1 MVGAACWRIAFQPH
15 QARPIGLRLAI
26 ALAISLVLHAALI
39 FGIRSGR
46 GHGTGAADGKNGSGK
61 IAVRFMAAE
70 VDAPPSAPA
79 PLAPNPMQAGPSLAS
94 GSRSQAPGTGVL
106 PLNFAL
112 TRQYYLPSRINKP
125 PLLLGKLEFNYPDG
139 VDRRDGTVVVKVL
152 INANGS
158 VDDAIVESSDPP
170 GIFDSSAVQVLAR
183 AKFSPGELIGQKV
196 PTQLLYEVHYSNAGN
211 GVPNYQLLKAQPAG
225 SATNYDATPKG
236 AAGSGR

>member
-1 MVGAACWRIAFQPH
+1 M
-15 QARPIGLRLAI
+15 PIGLRLAI

-39 FGIRSGR
+39 FGVRSGR
-46 GHGTGAADGKNGSGK
+46 GHGTGAADGTNGSSR

-70 VDAPPSAPA
+70 VDAPPSVPV
-79 PLAPNPMQAGPSLAS
+79 PLAPNPMPAGTSLAS
-94 GSRSQAPGTGVL
+94 GSRSQAPGTGAL

-112 TRQYYLPSRINKP
+112 TRQYYLPNRINKP
-125 PLLLGKLEFNYPDG
+125 PLLLGKLEFSYPDG

-170 GIFDSSAVQVLAR
+170 GVFDASAVQVLAR

-196 PTQLLYEVHYSNAGN
+196 PSQLLYEVHYSNAGN
-211 GVPNYQLLKAQPAG
+211 GAPDYQLLKAQPA
-225 SATNYDATPKG
+225 APAINN
-236 AAGSGR
+236 AANP